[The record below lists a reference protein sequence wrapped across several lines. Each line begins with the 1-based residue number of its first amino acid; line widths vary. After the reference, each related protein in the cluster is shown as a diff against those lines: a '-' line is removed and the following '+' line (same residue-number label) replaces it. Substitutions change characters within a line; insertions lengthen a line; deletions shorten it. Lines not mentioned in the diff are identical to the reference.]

1 MNSPETSGQSR
12 LALYLVTKCNANCG
26 WMNVPGQYIFL
37 SFNSSSPSKK
47 VVPLT
52 ISRPLKEIFH
62 SIPIKSVTFSL
73 TNPRALPFEDIEVR
87 WTFFFKEKS
96 RDVYCCYMQSYKFKF
111 FLLKLIFWIYWK
123 YELSELCQ
131 YLFTLNLDKSQTS
144 T

>member
-1 MNSPETSGQSR
+1 MNSPETSGQSQ
-12 LALYLVTKCNANCG
+12 LALQLPQKCNANCC

-47 VVPLT
+47 GVPRT
-52 ISRPLKEIFH
+52 ISRPLKEIFY

-96 RDVYCCYMQSYKFKF
+96 RDVYCCYMQSYE
-111 FLLKLIFWIYWK
+111 LKLFFSK
-123 YELSELCQ
+123 VN
-131 YLFTLNLDKSQTS
+131 FLNILKIWTFRAVIISLHT
-144 T
+144 